1 MANKLTPVDVYQIVN
16 AAAKQMYGAD
26 TALVASDT
34 TSFVTVG
41 EAMLRTGY
49 ENTLNALSYAMG
61 RSYIAVRP
69 YRHRFD
75 LITMD
80 DTLFGTIS
88 RKISYFTKLFEASG
102 NWSTDL
108 NTEQLKDGQSIDHY
122 KINKSYPLEMQFQGI
137 KTLEKSLTRWE
148 EQLDVAFRSEEEMS
162 RFLQGLMTEAAN
174 EIELGIEVEN
184 ALSVQNFITGIYE
197 TGKAEQ
203 KVNLTK
209 AFNDKNGTQ
218 YTTAELLGA
227 HLKEFIPFL
236 TYTIKTYSDNMEA
249 YTDLYHLT
257 PVKNDDAGNPMT
269 LLRHTDK
276 SMQKLFLLK
285 DIIRQSEA
293 LVFPEIFHDGY
304 LRLENYEGV
313 LYWQNPN
320 DPAAIKC
327 KPNTLDVKTGQSKD
341 GTEQE
346 IKTVVGVLFD
356 RDAIFNSYK
365 LSKVRT
371 TPVNARGDYY
381 NIFWHW
387 AKSHNVDYTENAV
400 IFYMEDAVA

>member
-16 AAAKQMYGAD
+16 AAAQQMYGKD
-26 TALVASDT
+26 TALVATDT

-61 RSYIAVRP
+61 SLYIAVRP
-69 YRHRFD
+69 YKHRFD
-75 LITMD
+75 LISMD
-80 DTLFGTIS
+80 DTLYGSIS

-102 NWSTDL
+102 NWNTDL
-108 NTEQLKDGQSIDHY
+108 NANQLMDGQSVDHY
-122 KINKSYPLEMQFQGI
+122 PINKSYPLEVQFQGI

-148 EQLDVAFRSEEEMS
+148 EQLDVAFRSEEEMG
-162 RFLQGLMTEAAN
+162 RFLSGLMTEAAN
-174 EIELGIEVEN
+174 EIEMGIEAEN
-184 ALSVQNFITGIYE
+184 ALSIQNFIAGIYE
-197 TGKAEQ
+197 TGKAAQ

-209 AFNDKNGTQ
+209 AYNTEHGTQ
-218 YTTAELLGA
+218 YTTAQLLGE

-236 TYTIKTYSDNMEA
+236 TYTIKTYSDNLEA
-249 YTDLYHLT
+249 NTDLYHLT

-276 SMQKLFLLK
+276 SLQRLFLLK
-285 DIIRQSEA
+285 DIIRKSEA
-293 LVFPEIFHDGY
+293 MVFPEIFHDGY
-304 LRLENYEGV
+304 LKLENYEGV

-320 DPAAIKC
+320 KPAAIKC
-327 KPNTLDVKTGQSKD
+327 KPNTLDVATGQSKD
-341 GTEQE
+341 GTGQE
-346 IKTVVGVLFD
+346 ITTVIGVLFD

-400 IFYMEDAVA
+400 IFYMEDEAA

>member
-16 AAAKQMYGAD
+16 AAAQQMYGKD
-26 TALVASDT
+26 TALVATDT

-49 ENTLNALSYAMG
+49 ENTLNALSYTMG
-61 RSYIAVRP
+61 RLYIAVRP

-75 LITMD
+75 LINMD
-80 DTLFGTIS
+80 DTLYGTIS

-102 NWSTDL
+102 NWNTDL
-108 NTEQLKDGQSIDHY
+108 NSEQLKDGQSIDHY
-122 KINKSYPLEMQFQGI
+122 KINKSYPLEVQFQGI

-148 EQLDVAFRSEEEMS
+148 EQLDVAFRSEEEMA
-162 RFLQGLMTEAAN
+162 RFLQGMMTEASN
-174 EIELGIEVEN
+174 EIEMGIEAEN
-184 ALSVQNFITGIYE
+184 ALSIQNFITGIYE
-197 TGKAEQ
+197 TGNAAQ

-209 AFNDKNGTQ
+209 AFNTEHGTA
-218 YTTAELLGA
+218 YTTAQLLGE

-236 TYTIKTYSDNMEA
+236 TYTIKKYSDNLEA
-249 YTDLYHLT
+249 NTSMYHLT
-257 PVKNDDAGNPMT
+257 PVKNDDEGDPMT
-269 LLRHTDK
+269 LLRHTEK
-276 SMQKLFLLK
+276 KLQKLFLLK
-285 DIIRQSEA
+285 DVIRKSEA
-293 LVFPEIFHDGY
+293 MVFPEIFHDGY
-304 LRLENYEGV
+304 LKMENYEGV

-320 DPAAIKC
+320 DPTAIKC
-327 KPNTLDVKTGQSKD
+327 KPNILDVATGQSKD

-346 IKTVVGVLFD
+346 IKTVIGMLFD

-365 LSKVRT
+365 LTKVRT

-400 IFYMEDAVA
+400 IFYMEDEAA